1 MPFEP
6 SVPTRANSAAP
17 SRMIYGTPCG
27 EQITQAAQPEVPA
40 NATATT
46 PAANPASFDLAK
58 INILGAVCSVFLF
71 ISLFLNFQSG
81 GDRFIVHPEG
91 WILIVVALAAI
102 FFAFTKMDSFFMIA
116 SLVAVALVFLT
127 LLLIAVG
134 AHGTGSGA
142 LDAFAAAFGLDPRVP
157 GTGVTFAMTCSL
169 AMVASPIINRLF
181 AKRK

>member
-1 MPFEP
+1 MFCPKCGAQLP
-6 SVPTRANSAAP
+6 DGSVFCS
-17 SRMIYGTPCG
+17 SCG

-134 AHGTGSGA
+134 AHGTGSEA

-169 AMVASPIINRLF
+169 AMLASPIINRLF